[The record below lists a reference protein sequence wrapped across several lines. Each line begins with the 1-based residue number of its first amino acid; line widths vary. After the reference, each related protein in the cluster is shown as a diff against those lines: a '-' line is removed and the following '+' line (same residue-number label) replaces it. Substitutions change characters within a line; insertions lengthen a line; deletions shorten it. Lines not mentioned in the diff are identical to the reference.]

1 MATAGLTATAQGDG
15 RDLAAM
21 AGRFGWLLHA
31 AGVPVTPE
39 RSARF
44 AAAVALAEPVL
55 VRDLYWV
62 GRVTLLTGRAE
73 IEIFDR
79 VFAQVFAGAADPAEW
94 RGQEPVGRATSERD
108 RTGDRHPRSHPG
120 PGGHGANRPVV
131 ASLADATTSVTPLP
145 SGAGPESLLAAASP
159 EERLRS
165 RDFESL
171 TDVEL
176 AQLRALIRQL
186 ALVPPTRPSRRSRRH
201 RSGPDLD
208 LRSTLRRA
216 QRRGGDPADP
226 VRRRRRPKP
235 RRLVLVCDVSG
246 SMEAY
251 SRAYLQLLTSAVW
264 GAHAEAFVFAT
275 RLTRLTRALR
285 VTNPDLALERAA
297 RAAPDWSGGTRIGE
311 AMKAFNDGHGRR
323 GVARGAVVVII
334 SDGWETGDAALLE
347 REMGRLHRLAYQVIW
362 INPRLARESYQPL
375 TAGIVAA
382 GPYVD
387 RFLSG
392 HSLDAMVDVVEAI
405 ASARRDRRR

>member
-1 MATAGLTATAQGDG
+1 MATGAGDG

-39 RSARF
+39 RSGRF
-44 AAAVALAEPVL
+44 ATAVALAEPVL
-55 VRDLYWV
+55 VRDLYWI
-62 GRVTLLTGRAE
+62 GRVTLLTGQAE

-94 RGQEPVGRATSERD
+94 RGQGPVGPARPERSRA
-108 RTGDRHPRSHPG
+108 GDRHPNPHQHPARAG
-120 PGGHGANRPVV
+120 PNRPAVV
-131 ASLADATTSVTPLP
+131 APLDAPTASATSFP
-145 SGAGPESLLAAASP
+145 SGEGTESLLAAASP
-159 EERLRS
+159 EERLRAK
-165 RDFESL
+165 DFDSL
-171 TDVEL
+171 TAVEL
-176 AQLRALIRQL
+176 AHLRALMRQL
-186 ALVPPTRPSRRSRRH
+186 ALVPPSRPSRRSRRH
-201 RSGPDLD
+201 RTGPDLD
-208 LRSTLRRA
+208 LRSTLQRA

-226 VRRRRRPKP
+226 VRRRRRRKP
-235 RRLVLVCDVSG
+235 RRLVLLCDVSG

-251 SRAYLQLLTSAVW
+251 SRAYLQLLASAVW

-285 VTNPDLALERAA
+285 VTNPDLALERAG
-297 RAAPDWSGGTRIGE
+297 RAAPDWAGGTRIGE
-311 AMKAFNDGHGRR
+311 AMKAFNDRYGRR

-334 SDGWETGDAALLE
+334 SDGWETGDAAVLE

-362 INPRLARESYQPL
+362 INPRRARESYQPL

-382 GPYVD
+382 EPHVD

-392 HSLDAMVDVVEAI
+392 HSLDAMVDVVEVI
-405 ASARRDRRR
+405 ASGRRDRRR